1 MKILIADDSG
11 IIRDR
16 VKAAIH
22 GISAEDQIH
31 EASTIEDTLNW
42 LDAVS
47 PEVVILDLRM
57 PDGSGMA
64 VLKTVKAYPD
74 PPVVIVFTSY
84 PYPQYRRKCMDLGA
98 DYFFDKSE
106 NIEKLTDVIARIH
119 HEPGKFR

>member
-42 LDAVS
+42 VDAVS

-57 PDGSGMA
+57 PDGSGTD

>member
-1 MKILIADDSG
+1 LKILIADDSG

-31 EASTIEDTLNW
+31 EASTIEDTLNR
-42 LDAVS
+42 LEAIS
-47 PEVVILDLRM
+47 PEVIILDLRM
-57 PDGSGMA
+57 PDGSGTD
-64 VLKTVKAYPD
+64 VLKTVKACPD

-119 HEPGKFR
+119 HEPGKTI

>member
-22 GISAEDQIH
+22 GISATDQIY
-31 EASTIEDTLNW
+31 EASTIEDTLNR

-47 PEVVILDLRM
+47 PDVVILDLRM
-57 PDGSGMA
+57 PDGSGTD
-64 VLKTVKAYPD
+64 VLKTIKAYPD

-98 DYFFDKSE
+98 DYFFDKSKDF
-106 NIEKLTDVIARIH
+106 EKLSALIEWIH
-119 HEPGKFR
+119 VDAGPSA

>member
-31 EASTIEDTLNW
+31 EASTIEDTLNR

-57 PDGSGMA
+57 PDGSGTD

-106 NIEKLTDVIARIH
+106 NIEMLTDVIARIH
-119 HEPGKFR
+119 HEPGKTV